1 MQAELIN
8 TMTDQY
14 PECVIAAYADL
25 STRVSLLTAGPVEV
39 PREALDE
46 LCAEAAVTLGGH
58 DLPVFG
64 ADPCHVAV
72 KMVDHAVF
80 IYMRTAEEPN
90 DAYLFMCRPEVDLE
104 GFLATARA
112 GLAKAG

>member
-46 LCAEAAVTLGGH
+46 LCAEAAITLGTI
-58 DLPVFG
+58 DVPSFG
-64 ADPCHVAV
+64 ADPCHVAI

-80 IYMRTAEEPN
+80 IYMRTADDPN
-90 DAYLFMCRPEVDLE
+90 DAYLFMCRPEVDVD
-104 GFLATARA
+104 GFVKTAQA
-112 GLAKAG
+112 GLAKTG